1 MRLHPAKRLR
11 AAAGVLWFVGI
22 YLFLLAPLLVVMA
35 SSLNGGEQ
43 TYMVFPPKNL
53 SLHWYARITP
63 DLWHALWISL
73 SLGLMAAAA
82 GCILG
87 VPAAIGIVRSTFPG
101 KAFVMALFRAPLQIP
116 AVVIGVSFLKLYYLI
131 GDWTGFYAL
140 GSMAGL
146 AIAHIFMA
154 TPYVIGSVAAV
165 VQRLNPRL
173 EEASYSLGA
182 SRWST
187 FRRVT
192 LPLIMPGVYTGAM
205 YSFLVSFSDVPV
217 SLFLGA
223 TGFTTFPVEIFHAME
238 FDFDPSILAIATLI
252 ILFSM
257 ALLYLI
263 QRIVGLE
270 TLLRSGG

>member
-1 MRLHPAKRLR
+1 MRMHPAKRLR
-11 AAAGVLWFVGI
+11 AVGGFVWFAGI
-22 YLFLLAPLLVVMA
+22 YLFLLAPLVVVMA
-35 SSLNGGEQ
+35 ASLNGGDQ
-43 TYMVFPPKNL
+43 TYMVFPPKTL
-53 SLHWYARITP
+53 SLHWYWRITP
-63 DLWHALWISL
+63 DLWRALWISL
-73 SLGLMAAAA
+73 SLGMIAAAA
-82 GCILG
+82 GCVLG
-87 VPAAIGIVRSTFPG
+87 VPAAIGIVRSEFPG

-173 EEASYSLGA
+173 EEASLSLGA